1 MIKRFRHKGLESL
14 FLTGSTKG
22 IDAQLAGKIRRILL
36 RLNDGPPPQ
45 AMMLPAYRLHQL
57 KGERVG
63 SWSVWVS
70 GNWRLTFEIEGDD
83 ATNIDFEDYH

>member
-1 MIKRFRHKGLESL
+1 
-14 FLTGSTKG
+14 
-22 IDAQLAGKIRRILL
+22 
-36 RLNDGPPPQ
+36 
-45 AMMLPAYRLHQL
+45 MMLPAYRLHQL

-83 ATNIDFEDYH
+83 ATNIDFEDCR